1 MPSPALIDE
10 LKARII
16 DDLGLE
22 DIRPEEIDPAAPL
35 FVEGLGLDSIDAVEL
50 VVMLERHY
58 GIRLTEMQAAKAA
71 FASLNVLAEFVEA
84 NRPA

>member
-1 MPSPALIDE
+1 MDALIEE
-10 LKARII
+10 LKRHVI

-22 DIRPEEIDPAAPL
+22 DVTADEIDADAPL

-58 GIRLTEMQAAKAA
+58 GIRLTEMERAKEA
-71 FASLNVLAEFVEA
+71 FASVRVLAEFIESHRA
-84 NRPA
+84 AS